1 MTTIYGDLRVDS
13 LFRNRP
19 RDDYYIEQGGVQ
31 TVTTL
36 GGQSEDMLT
45 FPALSNNA
53 ILQGTLTVQG
63 VLTGDPTS
71 YLNSNVFVTVNGVSG
86 NSFQVKSLTGSCT
99 ISAAVSAGDF
109 VDLFSTMSAFSV
121 ATILANA
128 TGSSSATMN
137 YDSKQEKNGASFAFV
152 LEDASGRRVKG
163 IPLVTGSGGT
173 YPTK

>member
-1 MTTIYGDLRVDS
+1 M
-13 LFRNRP
+13 
-19 RDDYYIEQGGVQ
+19 
-31 TVTTL
+31 
-36 GGQSEDMLT
+36 
-45 FPALSNNA
+45 
-53 ILQGTLTVQG
+53 
-63 VLTGDPTS
+63 LTGDPTS

-163 IPLVTGSGGT
+163 IPLVTGSGVT